1 MVGKRIFYCFLNF
14 RFFRNI
20 PKFPIFLI
28 FLNFPFFAKFTFF
41 SKFPIFPKFPTF
53 FEIFNFFEIFLQ
65 IFDVYNL
72 EQDGIGS
79 RFEDEPEDEVEE
91 ESTAEVELPAE
102 QVPVLATA
110 FGIDIRQDGTA
121 AFAEYVD
128 DRFIRLTGFGDQDF
142 DEAARNLGK
151 IIE

>member
-1 MVGKRIFYCFLNF
+1 M
-14 RFFRNI
+14 
-20 PKFPIFLI
+20 
-28 FLNFPFFAKFTFF
+28 
-41 SKFPIFPKFPTF
+41 
-53 FEIFNFFEIFLQ
+53 
-65 IFDVYNL
+65 
-72 EQDGIGS
+72 
-79 RFEDEPEDEVEE
+79 
-91 ESTAEVELPAE
+91 ELPAE